1 MQSMLLDN
9 IRQRILISHVTPIQS
24 YNFDIF
30 GLTNRH
36 APDIIPDAFQRQQ
49 VAQAVSPAEDGKS
62 FLIAYTV
69 LVSLDTGTVF
79 FLNAPTNFPEVKSK
93 NAQRKSSV

>member
-1 MQSMLLDN
+1 MFLLRKRKMILNFGKMLD
-9 IRQRILISHVTPIQS
+9 IMPK
-24 YNFDIF
+24 FDII
-30 GLTNRH
+30 TV
-36 APDIIPDAFQRQQ
+36 AFQRQQ

-62 FLIAYTV
+62 ILIAYTV

>member
-1 MQSMLLDN
+1 MFLLRKRKMILNFGKMLD
-9 IRQRILISHVTPIQS
+9 IMPK
-24 YNFDIF
+24 FDII
-30 GLTNRH
+30 TV
-36 APDIIPDAFQRQQ
+36 AFQRQQ